1 MKFSKK
7 GNIYK
12 IIRITGSQD
21 NILGVMFANNFEDQ
35 NRSSNSIEVIEWQ
48 FPNLTDKSIQTS
60 KQEVMEQVLD
70 GLHFT
75 NLALGTNYRLERI
88 HFSPHDRSTNRV
100 YRGLISRL
108 IRHYHAGNL
117 FDET

>member
-7 GNIYK
+7 GSIYK

-21 NILGVMFANNFEDQ
+21 NILGVMFANNQ
-35 NRSSNSIEVIEWQ
+35 NKISNSIEVIEWQ
-48 FPNLTDKSIQTS
+48 FPNLTEKPIQTS

-75 NLALGTNYRLERI
+75 NLALGTSYRLEKI
-88 HFSPHDRSTNRV
+88 YFSPHARSTNRF
-100 YRGLISRL
+100 YRGLISQL
-108 IRHYHAGNL
+108 IRHYHAGNP